1 MSDQSRTR
9 PIRRTS
15 DGAID
20 LDHYRNRAR
29 DLRSQEAG
37 RLFGRMIASL
47 AERTN
52 NALKVLGTISAAY
65 VTPRT

>member
-1 MSDQSRTR
+1 MSDPNRTR

-15 DGAID
+15 GGAID

-29 DLRSQEAG
+29 DLRSKEAG
-37 RLFGRMIASL
+37 RLFGRMIGSL
-47 AERTN
+47 SEHTN